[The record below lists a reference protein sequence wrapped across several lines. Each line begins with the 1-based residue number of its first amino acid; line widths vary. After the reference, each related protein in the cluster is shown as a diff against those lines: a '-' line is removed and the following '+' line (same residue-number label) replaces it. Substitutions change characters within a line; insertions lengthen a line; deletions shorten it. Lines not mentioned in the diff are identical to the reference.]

1 MINNEG
7 KEMIND
13 YAVKNE
19 VFIGNRRY
27 LFAVHTDEKEPQRF
41 LKCQC
46 YDDELFRHY
55 VNAVTSNDFVEC
67 MKLYLADISAAVE
80 KVEKDRA
87 AIGLDDISCLKGSD
101 LLSASRD
108 KNIEGKVVAIG
119 EKWLCDGFKDISHQL
134 YFVKGGNGAQSNS
147 RGNACFSINL
157 YTGEDTRIE
166 RYEVLGEVPE
176 DKIPEFAKEHLANAR
191 AKYAKEVADERRN
204 RNDAR

>member
-1 MINNEG
+1 MRNIEE

-13 YAVKNE
+13 YVVQNE
-19 VFIGNRRY
+19 VFVGSRRY
-27 LFAVHTDEKEPQRF
+27 LFAIHKNDKEPQRF

-87 AIGLDDISCLKGSD
+87 AIGLEDISCLKGSD

-191 AKYAKEVADERRN
+191 AKYAKEIANERRN
-204 RNDAR
+204 RDDAR

>member
-13 YAVKNE
+13 YAVQNE
-19 VFIGNRRY
+19 VFVGNRRY
-27 LFAVHTDEKEPQRF
+27 LFAIHKNEKEPQRF

-87 AIGLDDISCLKGSD
+87 AIGLEDISCLKGSD

-176 DKIPEFAKEHLANAR
+176 DKIPDFAKEHLANAR

>member
-7 KEMIND
+7 NEMIND

-19 VFIGNRRY
+19 VFVGNRRY

-87 AIGLDDISCLKGSD
+87 AIGLEDISCLKGSD

-108 KNIEGKVVAIG
+108 KNIEGKVGAIG

-191 AKYAKEVADERRN
+191 AKYAKEIANEMRN
-204 RNDAR
+204 RDDAR

>member
-1 MINNEG
+1 MF
-7 KEMIND
+7 
-13 YAVKNE
+13 V
-19 VFIGNRRY
+19 GNRRY

-87 AIGLDDISCLKGSD
+87 AIGLEDISCLKGSD

-176 DKIPEFAKEHLANAR
+176 DKIPDFAKEHLANAR

>member
-19 VFIGNRRY
+19 VFVGNRRY

-87 AIGLDDISCLKGSD
+87 AIGLEDISCLKGSD

-191 AKYAKEVADERRN
+191 AKYAKEVADERRK

>member
-46 YDDELFRHY
+46 YDDDLFRHY

-176 DKIPEFAKEHLANAR
+176 DKIPDFAKEHLANAR

>member
-19 VFIGNRRY
+19 VFVGNRRY

-87 AIGLDDISCLKGSD
+87 AIGLEDISCLKGSD

-134 YFVKGGNGAQSNS
+134 YFVKGGNGTQSNS

>member
-19 VFIGNRRY
+19 VFVGNRRY

-176 DKIPEFAKEHLANAR
+176 DKIPDFAKEHLANAR

>member
-13 YAVKNE
+13 YAVQNE
-19 VFIGNRRY
+19 VFVGNRRY
-27 LFAVHTDEKEPQRF
+27 LFAIHKNEKEPQRF

-87 AIGLDDISCLKGSD
+87 AIGLEDISCLKGSD

>member
-19 VFIGNRRY
+19 VFVGNRRY

-87 AIGLDDISCLKGSD
+87 AIGLEDISCLKGSD

-191 AKYAKEVADERRN
+191 AKYAKEATNERRN
-204 RNDAR
+204 RDDAR

>member
-1 MINNEG
+1 MISNEG

-19 VFIGNRRY
+19 VFVGNRRY

-87 AIGLDDISCLKGSD
+87 AIGLEDISCLKGSD

-176 DKIPEFAKEHLANAR
+176 DKIPDFAKEHLANAR
-191 AKYAKEVADERRN
+191 AKYAKEITNERRN
-204 RNDAR
+204 RDDAR

>member
-1 MINNEG
+1 M
-7 KEMIND
+7 
-13 YAVKNE
+13 
-19 VFIGNRRY
+19 
-27 LFAVHTDEKEPQRF
+27 
-41 LKCQC
+41 
-46 YDDELFRHY
+46 
-55 VNAVTSNDFVEC
+55 
-67 MKLYLADISAAVE
+67 ADISAAVE

-87 AIGLDDISCLKGSD
+87 AIGLEDISCLKGSD

-134 YFVKGGNGAQSNS
+134 FFVKGGTGAQSNS

-191 AKYAKEVADERRN
+191 AKYAKEIANERRN
-204 RNDAR
+204 RDDAR

>member
-204 RNDAR
+204 RDDAR

>member
-19 VFIGNRRY
+19 VFVGNRRY

-87 AIGLDDISCLKGSD
+87 AIGLEDISCLKGSD

-191 AKYAKEVADERRN
+191 AKYAKEVANERRN
-204 RNDAR
+204 RDDAR

>member
-7 KEMIND
+7 NEMIND

-19 VFIGNRRY
+19 VFVGNRRY

-46 YDDELFRHY
+46 YDDDLFRHY

-87 AIGLDDISCLKGSD
+87 AIGLEDISCLKGSD

-191 AKYAKEVADERRN
+191 AKYAKEIANERRN
-204 RNDAR
+204 RDDAR

>member
-13 YAVKNE
+13 YAVQNE
-19 VFIGNRRY
+19 VFVGNRRY
-27 LFAVHTDEKEPQRF
+27 LFAIHKNEKEPQRF

-87 AIGLDDISCLKGSD
+87 AIGLEDISCLKGSD

-191 AKYAKEVADERRN
+191 AKYAKEIANERRN

>member
-13 YAVKNE
+13 YAVQNE
-19 VFIGNRRY
+19 VFVGNRRY
-27 LFAVHTDEKEPQRF
+27 LFAIHKNDKEPQRF

-46 YDDELFRHY
+46 YDDDLFRHY

-87 AIGLDDISCLKGSD
+87 AIGLEDISCLKGSD

-176 DKIPEFAKEHLANAR
+176 DKIPDFAKEHLANAR

>member
-19 VFIGNRRY
+19 VFVGNRRY

-87 AIGLDDISCLKGSD
+87 AIGLEDISCLKGSD

-176 DKIPEFAKEHLANAR
+176 DKIPDFAKEHLANAR

>member
-7 KEMIND
+7 NEMIND

-19 VFIGNRRY
+19 VFVGNRRY

-67 MKLYLADISAAVE
+67 MKLYMADISAAVE
-80 KVEKDRA
+80 QIEKDRA
-87 AIGLDDISCLKGSD
+87 AIGLEDISCLKGSD

-191 AKYAKEVADERRN
+191 AKYAKEIANERRN
-204 RNDAR
+204 RDDAR

>member
-13 YAVKNE
+13 YAVQNE
-19 VFIGNRRY
+19 VFVGNRRY
-27 LFAVHTDEKEPQRF
+27 LFAIHKNDKEPQRF

-80 KVEKDRA
+80 QIEKDRA
-87 AIGLDDISCLKGSD
+87 AIGLEDISCLKGSD

-176 DKIPEFAKEHLANAR
+176 DKIPEFAKEHH
-191 AKYAKEVADERRN
+191 
-204 RNDAR
+204 

>member
-7 KEMIND
+7 NEMIND

-19 VFIGNRRY
+19 VFVGNRRY

-87 AIGLDDISCLKGSD
+87 AIGLEDISCLKGSD

-176 DKIPEFAKEHLANAR
+176 DKIPDFAKEHLANAR
-191 AKYAKEVADERRN
+191 AKYAKEVAAERRN

>member
-7 KEMIND
+7 NEMIND

-19 VFIGNRRY
+19 VFVGNRRY

-87 AIGLDDISCLKGSD
+87 AIGLEDISCLKGSD

-176 DKIPEFAKEHLANAR
+176 DKIPDFAKEHLANAR

>member
-19 VFIGNRRY
+19 VFVGNRRY

-87 AIGLDDISCLKGSD
+87 AIGLEDISCLKGSD

-191 AKYAKEVADERRN
+191 AKYAKEVAGERRN

>member
-7 KEMIND
+7 NEMIND

-19 VFIGNRRY
+19 VFVGNRRY

-87 AIGLDDISCLKGSD
+87 AIGLEDISCLKGSD

-176 DKIPEFAKEHLANAR
+176 DKIPDFAKEHLANAR
-191 AKYAKEVADERRN
+191 AKYAKEIANERRN
-204 RNDAR
+204 RDDAR

>member
-176 DKIPEFAKEHLANAR
+176 DKIPDFAKEHLANAR

>member
-13 YAVKNE
+13 YAVQNE
-19 VFIGNRRY
+19 VFVGNRRY
-27 LFAVHTDEKEPQRF
+27 LFAVHTDDKEPQRF

-55 VNAVTSNDFVEC
+55 VNAITSNDFVEC

-87 AIGLDDISCLKGSD
+87 AIGLEDISCLKGSD

-134 YFVKGGNGAQSNS
+134 YFVKGGNGAQANS

-176 DKIPEFAKEHLANAR
+176 DIIPDFAKEHLANAR
-191 AKYAKEVADERRN
+191 AKYAKEVAEERRN

>member
-13 YAVKNE
+13 YAVQNE
-19 VFIGNRRY
+19 VFVGNRRY
-27 LFAVHTDEKEPQRF
+27 LFAIHKNDKEPQRF

-87 AIGLDDISCLKGSD
+87 AIGLEDISCLKGSD

>member
-87 AIGLDDISCLKGSD
+87 AIGLEDISCLKGSD

-191 AKYAKEVADERRN
+191 AKYAKEIANERRN
-204 RNDAR
+204 RDDAR

>member
-19 VFIGNRRY
+19 VFVGNRRY

-87 AIGLDDISCLKGSD
+87 AIGLEDISCLKGSD

-191 AKYAKEVADERRN
+191 AKYAKEIANERRN
-204 RNDAR
+204 RDDTR

>member
-101 LLSASRD
+101 LLSASRE

-176 DKIPEFAKEHLANAR
+176 DKIPDFAKEHLANAR

>member
-7 KEMIND
+7 SEMIND

-19 VFIGNRRY
+19 VFVGNRRY

-87 AIGLDDISCLKGSD
+87 AIGLEDISCLKGSD

-176 DKIPEFAKEHLANAR
+176 DKIPDFAKEHLANAR

>member
-13 YAVKNE
+13 YAVQNE
-19 VFIGNRRY
+19 VFVGNRKY
-27 LFAVHTDEKEPQRF
+27 LFAIHKNDKEPQRF

-87 AIGLDDISCLKGSD
+87 AIGLEDISCLKGSD

-191 AKYAKEVADERRN
+191 AKYAKEIADERRN
-204 RNDAR
+204 RDDAR

>member
-19 VFIGNRRY
+19 VFVGNRRY

-80 KVEKDRA
+80 KVEKDRS
-87 AIGLDDISCLKGSD
+87 AIGLEDISCLKGSD

-176 DKIPEFAKEHLANAR
+176 DKIPDFAKEHLANAR

>member
-1 MINNEG
+1 MINEEG

-27 LFAVHTDEKEPQRF
+27 LFAVHTDDKEPQRF

>member
-19 VFIGNRRY
+19 VFVGNRRY
-27 LFAVHTDEKEPQRF
+27 LFAIHKNEKEPQRF

-87 AIGLDDISCLKGSD
+87 AIGLEDISCLKGSD

>member
-19 VFIGNRRY
+19 VFVGNRRY

-67 MKLYLADISAAVE
+67 MKLYMADISAAVE
-80 KVEKDRA
+80 QIEKDRA
-87 AIGLDDISCLKGSD
+87 AIGLEDISCLKGSD

-176 DKIPEFAKEHLANAR
+176 DKIPDFAKEHLANAR

>member
-13 YAVKNE
+13 YAVQNE
-19 VFIGNRRY
+19 VFVGNRRY
-27 LFAVHTDEKEPQRF
+27 LFAIHKNDKEPQRF

-46 YDDELFRHY
+46 YDDDLFRHY

-87 AIGLDDISCLKGSD
+87 AIGLEDISCLKGSD

-191 AKYAKEVADERRN
+191 AKYAKEIANERRN
-204 RNDAR
+204 RDDAR